1 MGDKNTPN
9 SLARKKAIAL
19 GAVDARSL
27 LTRSLPKVIERMTPS
42 QIDQV
47 QKVMDAAVINPVIK
61 KEADEVYKKIPVYP
75 MGNQVYRDPRLVK
88 KAYDIAAKQIFV
100 TEADKHIK
108 LDFEAFLTKDALTPI
123 TDNPDEAEY
132 LKKVRATLAKRGVW
146 LRISQPFVRDPYEP
160 SAHIISPHHFEA
172 WLSLGYDGDH
182 IPTTTGRLD
191 RDALLKT
198 SIIAANYWSEV
209 HQGPVQKALKRE
221 ITRLEVE
228 IQFGQKEHDRLIKR
242 KRDAPIG
249 VAEVSDF
256 LGGADLP
263 SLRIWDYPHQL
274 IVKAL
279 EMNIGGNVMGSRAYL
294 VVAAIATRNSA
305 QLLEEYATKS
315 GNGASRAISV
325 LRVLKTAGE
334 VAEIGLT
341 VTGVGGVVRGAVRS
355 GGKVA
360 ASQVDD
366 LAEKVVADYVKK
378 NPDIAADLNK
388 VKWIPGPKGSV
399 GGRGIKPGQSSGA
412 GTGFH
417 KW

>member
-27 LTRSLPKVIERMTPS
+27 LARSLPRVLERLTPS
-42 QIDQV
+42 QLDQV
-47 QKVMDAAVINPVIK
+47 QKIMDAAVINPVIR
-61 KEADEVYKKIPVYP
+61 KEADEVWRKIPVYP

-88 KAYDIAAKQIFV
+88 KVYDIAAKQIFV
-100 TEADKHIK
+100 TEADKRIR
-108 LDFEAFLTKDALTPI
+108 LDFKVFLTKDALTPT

-132 LKKVRATLAKRGVW
+132 LKKVRATLERRGVW
-146 LRISQPFVRDPYEP
+146 LRISQPYVRDPYDP
-160 SAHIISPHHFEA
+160 SSHIISPHHFEA

-182 IPTTTGRLD
+182 IPTDSGKLD
-191 RDALLKT
+191 RDAILKT
-198 SIIAANYWSEV
+198 SIIAANYWDEV

-221 ITRLEVE
+221 IARLEVE
-228 IQFGQKEHDRLIKR
+228 IQYGQREHDRLIKR

-263 SLRIWDYPHQL
+263 SLRIWDDPHKL

-279 EMNIGGNVMGSRAYL
+279 ELNIGGNVMHSRAYL
-294 VVAAIATRNSA
+294 VVAAIATRNAA
-305 QLLEEYATKS
+305 QLLEEYADKS
-315 GNGASRAISV
+315 GRGAGRAVSV

-341 VTGVGGVVRGAVRS
+341 ITGVGGVVRAGVRS
-355 GGKVA
+355 GGKLA
-360 ASQVDD
+360 ASEVDD
-366 LAEKVVADYVKK
+366 LAEKVLTDYLKK
-378 NPDIAADLNK
+378 NPEIAGDLNK
-388 VKWIPGPKGSV
+388 VRHIPGPKGSI
-399 GGRGIKPGQSSGA
+399 GGRGIKPGQSSGN
-412 GTGFH
+412 GTGWH
-417 KW
+417 RW